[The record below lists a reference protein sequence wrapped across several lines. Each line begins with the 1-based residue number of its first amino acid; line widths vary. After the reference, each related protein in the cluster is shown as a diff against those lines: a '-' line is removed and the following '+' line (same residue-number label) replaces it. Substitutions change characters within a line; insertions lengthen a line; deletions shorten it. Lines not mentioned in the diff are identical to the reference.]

1 MQYALALYC
10 LDLTDSSNNSNNSIS
25 IGVVVVDEIN
35 KRYAFKQLEGFSD
48 IQNVDFITKSIWESV
63 PDILEQ
69 RFEEYCKNKNNYP
82 YKSEENKSSGFIS
95 LMMEEFSKSGI
106 CFSDSMSVEV
116 DEDIEQLTKRLFQE
130 KVLRALN

>member
-10 LDLTDSSNNSNNSIS
+10 SDLTDGSNYSIP
-25 IGVVVVDEIN
+25 IGVIVVDEIN
-35 KRYAFKQLEGFSD
+35 KRYAFKQLEGFSG
-48 IQNVDFITKSIWESV
+48 IQDTDFITKAIWESF

-69 RFEEYCKNKNNYP
+69 RFEEYCKTFNN
-82 YKSEENKSSGFIS
+82 SSYNREINNSSCFIS
-95 LMMEEFSKSGI
+95 QMAEELSQSGI

-116 DEDIEQLTKRLFQE
+116 DEGIEMLTKRLFQE

>member
-10 LDLTDSSNNSNNSIS
+10 SDLTDGSNYSIP
-25 IGVVVVDEIN
+25 IGVIVVDEIN

-48 IQNVDFITKSIWESV
+48 IQDADFITKAMWESF

-69 RFEEYCKNKNNYP
+69 RFEEYCKTFNN
-82 YKSEENKSSGFIS
+82 SSYYREINNSSCFIS
-95 LMMEEFSKSGI
+95 QMAEELLQSGI
-106 CFSDSMSVEV
+106 CFSDSMSIKV
-116 DEDIEQLTKRLFQE
+116 DEDIEKLTNRLFQE